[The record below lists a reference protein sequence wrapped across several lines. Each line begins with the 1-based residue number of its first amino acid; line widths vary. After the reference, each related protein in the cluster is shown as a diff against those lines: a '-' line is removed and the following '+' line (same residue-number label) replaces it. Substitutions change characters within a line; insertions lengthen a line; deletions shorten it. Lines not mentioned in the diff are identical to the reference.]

1 MWKIK
6 GAWPLFLSIFF
17 TNFAVMGHFVFTQKV
32 IATHYVGSQL
42 LFWSALFQSFFLL
55 PFVFMVVPASFFSNR
70 FSKSRVIAWSSVVMT
85 ASLIATGVFY
95 TLKFYNLAIF
105 FTLLTASAFAIHSPA
120 KYGVLKEMFGT
131 KLLGY
136 SNAFLQIFT
145 VAALVLAA
153 LLVPGLDSVDATL
166 NSAPTVKQ
174 FLRKAVAWPWV
185 FMAVSLVATVLAFLI
200 PKVGREYASVRR
212 SSVVSNVVHTW
223 KLPTVRACIV
233 GISIF
238 WAGVQIFVT
247 VFQQDSNWSD
257 SIALFKNGLIFAVLG
272 LMLGSFIVARAS
284 KDFIETG
291 LVPMGALGSSICF
304 LLVPF
309 LNSQFL
315 VSVVFFLI
323 GFFSSMFLVTLNALL
338 QYNTVPTN
346 SGRILAVSNLIQ
358 IVILGIFLGVET
370 LIIHYTLRLFPDE
383 HHAVFPVLFFLLA
396 VISLVGFAYSLKHLP
411 QALLRSLLRTFF
423 SSYRLKVLGLN
434 NIPAEGPVLLLG
446 NHFSFI
452 DWAVLQMATPR
463 PLRIASNKD
472 HYEKWTLRW
481 VLKRMGVIRI
491 HKNNEAEAL
500 KQIHEALKN
509 GDAVVLFPEGEVAKT
524 PFVGP
529 FRFDYSEAI
538 KDTDAVIVPFYIQGL
553 WGSRFAYSSTADAQS
568 LAAKLTRII
577 TISFGAPVPKETD
590 PNKIRNIVREI
601 SIDAWSSSLR
611 AYKPIAESWLIAC
624 KKVVGSGP
632 SIYSPDG
639 AHLSGYKLL
648 CATLAF
654 SRIFK
659 KLLRGQQH
667 VGIMLPPSGGGVIAN
682 LAGWVRGKV
691 NVNLNY
697 TSAPD
702 IVMKCMERADVKTV
716 ITSRVFLQ
724 RLKQKGTDYS
734 VLAEKCNLIYA
745 EDVMKSIPKWKL
757 LFHMIMGVV
766 LPIPLIK
773 FFYFKKNVK
782 LNDTAVVLFSS
793 GTEGVPKGV
802 ELTHYNMIGNCAQL
816 SCIFNSTKN
825 DVMLAE
831 LPLFHSFG
839 LTVNVLLCLVEG
851 TPIVVV
857 ADPTDVK
864 TMARVCAEFRVTA
877 FVGTPT
883 FLRAFTVNRW
893 VHPMCFKYLRM
904 IIAGAEKL
912 RPEISTAFRL
922 KFGKEIFEG
931 YGCTETAPVASVN
944 FENNLL
950 NDYLTMQVNHKPGTV
965 GMPLPGTLYKI
976 VDPDTNQELPTG
988 EDGMILIGG
997 CQVMK
1002 GYLKDSSHTKDAI
1015 IELDGRR
1022 WYRTGDKG
1030 HLDEDGF
1037 LTIVDRYSRF
1047 AKLGGEMISL
1057 GAVEIRINDTKIL
1070 EGGDYMV
1077 TSIPDSAKGECL
1089 VLLYSGVEQEPA
1101 DVLRAL
1107 RKSGIPPLMVPGVA
1121 FKIPAI
1127 PKLGTGKA
1135 DFKASKKIALELSQ
1149 Q

>member
-6 GAWPLFLSIFF
+6 GAWPLFLSIFL

-32 IATHYVGSQL
+32 IATHYEGSQL
-42 LFWSALFQSFFLL
+42 LFWSVLFQLFFLL

-70 FSKSRVIAWSSVVMT
+70 FSKSRVIAWTSIVMT

-105 FTLLTASAFAIHSPA
+105 FTLLTASAFAVHSPA

-153 LLVPGLDSVDATL
+153 LLVPGLDSLDSTF
-166 NSAPTVKQ
+166 NSAPSVKL

-185 FMAVSLVATVLAFLI
+185 FMAVSLVSSVLAFFI

-212 SSVVSNVVHTW
+212 SSVVNNVVHTW

-238 WAGVQIFVT
+238 WAGTQIFVML
-247 VFQQDSNWSD
+247 FQQNSNWSD
-257 SIALFKNGLIFAVLG
+257 TIVLFKNGLFFAVLG
-272 LMLGSFIVARAS
+272 LLLGSLIVARAS

-309 LNSQFL
+309 LHSQFL
-315 VSVVFFLI
+315 VTVIFFLI

-358 IVILGIFLGVET
+358 IVILGLFLGGEA
-370 LIIHYTLRLFPDE
+370 LIIHYTGKWFPDQR
-383 HHAVFPVLFFLLA
+383 HAIFPILFFTLA
-396 VISLVGFAYSLKHLP
+396 VMSLIGFAYSLKHLP

-423 SSYRLKVLGLN
+423 SSYRLKVLGIN
-434 NIPAEGPVLLLG
+434 NIPTDGPVLLLG

-500 KQIHEALKN
+500 KQIHDALKN

-529 FRFDYSEAI
+529 FRFDYAEAI

-553 WGSRFAYSSTADAQS
+553 WGSRFAYAASADAQS

-577 TISFGAPVPKETD
+577 TVSFGAPVPKDTE

-601 SIDAWSSSLR
+601 SIDAWCSSLR
-611 AYKPIAESWLIAC
+611 AYKPIAESWLVAC
-624 KKVVGSGP
+624 KKVTGSGP

-654 SRIFK
+654 SRVFK
-659 KLLRGQQH
+659 KMLNGQKH
-667 VGIMLPPSGGGVIAN
+667 VGIMLPPSGGGIIAN
-682 LAGWVRGKV
+682 LAGWVTGKV

-702 IVMKCMERADVKTV
+702 IALKCMKRADVKTV

-724 RLKQKGTDYS
+724 RLKQKGTDYT
-734 VLAEKCNLIYA
+734 VLADKCNLVYA
-745 EDVMKSIPKWKL
+745 EDVMKSIPKWKMI
-757 LFHMIMGVV
+757 FHMLMGVI

-816 SCIFNSTKN
+816 SCIFNPTKN

-839 LTVNVLLCLVEG
+839 LTVNVLLCLIEG
-851 TPIVVV
+851 TPMVVV

-864 TMARVCAEFRVTA
+864 TMARVCAEFHVTA

-893 VHPMCFKYLRM
+893 VHPMCFKYLRL

-944 FENNLL
+944 FENILL
-950 NDYLTMQVNHKPGTV
+950 NDYLTMQVNNKPGSV

-976 VDPDTNQELPTG
+976 VDPETNVELPTG

-1089 VLLYSGVEQEPA
+1089 VLLYTGVEMEPS

-1107 RKSGIPPLMVPGVA
+1107 RKSGIPPLMVPGLA
-1121 FKIPAI
+1121 FKVPAI

-1135 DFKASKKIALELSQ
+1135 DFKASKKIALELAQ

>member
-17 TNFAVMGHFVFTQKV
+17 TNFALMGHFVFTQKV
-32 IATHYVGSQL
+32 IATHYSGSEL
-42 LFWSALFQSFFLL
+42 LFWGALLQSFFLL
-55 PFVFMVVPASFFSNR
+55 PFLCLVVPASFFSNR
-70 FSKSRVIAWSSVVMT
+70 FSKSRVIAWSSMVMT
-85 ASLIATGVFY
+85 ASFIATGVFY

-105 FTLLTASAFAIHSPA
+105 FTLLTASAFAVHSPA
-120 KYGVLKEMFGT
+120 KYGILKEMFGT

-136 SNAFLQIFT
+136 ANGFLQIFS

-153 LLVPGLDSVDATL
+153 LMVPGLDAVESAFD
-166 NSAPTVKQ
+166 SAPTVKE
-174 FLRKAVAWPWV
+174 FLRKTVAWPWV
-185 FMAVSLVATVLAFLI
+185 FMGVSLLSTVFAFFV
-200 PKVGREYASVRR
+200 PKVGREYASARH
-212 SSVVSNVVHTW
+212 SSVMRNVVHTW

-247 VFQQDSNWSD
+247 AFQQDATGSETL
-257 SIALFKNGLIFAVLG
+257 ALFKSGIFFAVIG

-284 KDFIETG
+284 RDFIETG
-291 LVPMGALGSSICF
+291 LVPMGALGSSICL

-309 LNSQFL
+309 LSSG
-315 VSVVFFLI
+315 VAIDVVFLLL
-323 GFFSSMFLVTLNALL
+323 GFFGSMFLVTLNALL
-338 QYNTVPTN
+338 QFNTVPTN

-358 IVILGIFLGVET
+358 IVILVIFLGIEM
-370 LIIHYTLRLFPDE
+370 LIIHYTQKLFPNE
-383 HHAVFPVLFFLLA
+383 QHLSFPIFFLLLA
-396 VISLVGFAYSLKHLP
+396 LISFIGFAYSLKHLP

-423 SSYRLKVLGLN
+423 SSYKLKVLGLQH
-434 NIPAEGPVLLLG
+434 IPDDGPVLLMG

-472 HYEKWTLRW
+472 HFEKWYLRW
-481 VLKRMGVIRI
+481 VLKRMGIIRI
-491 HKNNEAEAL
+491 HRKNSTDAM
-500 KQIHEALKN
+500 KSIHEALLA
-509 GDAVVLFPEGEVAKT
+509 GEAVVLFPEGEIAKT
-524 PFVGP
+524 PFIGP
-529 FRFDYSEAI
+529 FRLDYSAAI
-538 KDTDAVIVPFYIQGL
+538 EGTDAVIVPFYIQGL
-553 WGSRFAYSSTADAQS
+553 WGSRYAYSDSQ
-568 LAAKLTRII
+568 LFGPKVMRVI
-577 TISFGAPVPKETD
+577 TVAFGAPLSKDTP
-590 PNKIRNIVREI
+590 PNRIRNIVREI
-601 SIDAWSSSLR
+601 SIDAWSNSLKH
-611 AYKPIAESWLIAC
+611 YKPIAESWLKAC
-624 KKVVGSGP
+624 KKVVGAGP
-632 SIYSPDG
+632 AIYSPDG

-654 SRIFK
+654 SRVYRK
-659 KLLRGQQH
+659 MLAGEKN

-682 LAGWVRGKV
+682 LAGWVRGMV

-697 TSAPD
+697 TSSPD
-702 IVMKCMERADVKTV
+702 IVMKCMERADIKTV
-716 ITSRVFLQ
+716 ITSRVFLE
-724 RLKQKGTDYS
+724 RLKQKGTDYT
-734 VLAEKCNLIYA
+734 VLSKACKLVYA
-745 EDVMKSIPKWKL
+745 EDVLKGIPKL
-757 LFHMIMGVV
+757 SMLFHMVMGVV
-766 LPIPLIK
+766 LPAFLIK
-773 FFYFKKNVK
+773 FFYFKKIR
-782 LNDTAVVLFSS
+782 LSDTAAILFSS
-793 GTEGVPKGV
+793 GTEGIPKGV
-802 ELTHYNMIGNCAQL
+802 ELTHYNMMGNCQQL
-816 SCIFNSTKN
+816 SCIFNANKS

-893 VHPMCFKYLRM
+893 VHPMCFKYLRL

-944 FENNLL
+944 YDNILL
-950 NDYLTMQVNHKPGTV
+950 DDFLTMQVNNKPGTV
-965 GMPLPGTLYKI
+965 GMPLPGTLYRI
-976 VDPDTNQELPTG
+976 VDPDTNEELPVG
-988 EDGMILIGG
+988 ADGMILIGG

-1015 IELDGRR
+1015 VELEGRR

-1057 GAVEIRINDTKIL
+1057 GAVELRINDTKIL

-1077 TSIPDSAKGECL
+1077 TSIPDSAKGECV
-1089 VLLYSGVEQEPA
+1089 VLLYTGIEQEPA
-1101 DVLRAL
+1101 DILRAL
-1107 RKSGIPPLMVPGVA
+1107 RKSGIPPLMVPGMA
-1121 FKIPAI
+1121 FKVPAI

-1135 DFKASKKIALELSQ
+1135 DFKASKKIAMELARK
-1149 Q
+1149 

>member
-6 GAWPLFLSIFF
+6 GSWPLFLSIFF
-17 TNFAVMGHFVFTQKV
+17 TNFALMGHFVFTQKV
-32 IATHYVGSQL
+32 IATHYSGPEL
-42 LFWSALFQSFFLL
+42 LFWGALLQSFFLL
-55 PFVFMVVPASFFSNR
+55 PFICMVVPASFLSNR
-70 FSKSRVIAWSSVVMT
+70 FSKSRVIAWSSLVMT
-85 ASLIATGVFY
+85 ASFIATGVFY

-105 FTLLTASAFAIHSPA
+105 FTLLTASAFALHSPA
-120 KYGVLKEMFGT
+120 KYGILKEMFGT

-136 SNAFLQIFT
+136 ANGFLQIFS

-153 LLVPGLDSVDATL
+153 LMVPGLDAVESTFD
-166 NSAPTVKQ
+166 SAPTVKE
-174 FLRKAVAWPWV
+174 FLRKTVAWPWV
-185 FMAVSLVATVLAFLI
+185 FMGVSLLSTVFAFLV
-200 PKVGREYASVRR
+200 PKVGREYASARR
-212 SSVVSNVVHTW
+212 SSVVRNVVHTW

-238 WAGVQIFVT
+238 WAGVQIFVM
-247 VFQQDSNWSD
+247 VFQQDATGSETV
-257 SIALFKNGLIFAVLG
+257 ALFKNGIFFAVIG

-291 LVPMGALGSSICF
+291 LVPMGALGSSICL

-309 LNSQFL
+309 LSSAVTVDIAFL
-315 VSVVFFLI
+315 LI
-323 GFFSSMFLVTLNALL
+323 GFFGSMFLVTLNALL
-338 QYNTVPTN
+338 QFNTVPTN

-358 IVILGIFLGVET
+358 IVILGLFLGLET
-370 LIIHYTLRLFPDE
+370 LIIHYTLKLFPNE
-383 HHAVFPVLFFLLA
+383 QHLIFPIFFLLLA
-396 VISLVGFAYSLKHLP
+396 LISFIGFAYSLKHLP

-423 SSYRLKVLGLN
+423 SSYKLKVLGLQH
-434 NIPAEGPVLLLG
+434 IPDEGPVLLMG

-472 HYEKWTLRW
+472 HFEKWYLRW

-491 HKNNEAEAL
+491 HRKNPSEAMKSIHRAL
-500 KQIHEALKN
+500 IAGE
-509 GDAVVLFPEGEVAKT
+509 AVVLFPEGEIAKT
-524 PFVGP
+524 PFIGP
-529 FRFDYSEAI
+529 FRLDYSQAI
-538 KDTDAVIVPFYIQGL
+538 EGTEAVIVPFYIQGL
-553 WGSRFAYSSTADAQS
+553 WGSRYAYSSDSQLFGPKVS
-568 LAAKLTRII
+568 RII
-577 TISFGAPVPKETD
+577 TVAFGSPVSKDTS

-601 SIDAWSSSLR
+601 SIDAWSNSLKY
-611 AYKPIAESWLIAC
+611 YKPIAESWLIAC
-624 KKVVGSGP
+624 KKVVGAGP

-654 SRIFK
+654 SRVYK
-659 KLLRGQQH
+659 KMLDGQKNI
-667 VGIMLPPSGGGVIAN
+667 GIMLPPSGGGIIAN

-697 TSAPD
+697 TSSPD
-702 IVMKCMERADVKTV
+702 IVLKCMERADIQTV
-716 ITSRVFLQ
+716 ITSRVFLE

-734 VLAEKCNLIYA
+734 VLSKACKLVYA
-745 EDVMKSIPKWKL
+745 EDVLKGIPKFSM
-757 LFHMIMGVV
+757 LFHMVAGVV
-766 LPIPLIK
+766 LPVSLIK
-773 FFYFKKNVK
+773 FFYFKKIR
-782 LNDTAVVLFSS
+782 LSDTAAILFSS
-793 GTEGVPKGV
+793 GTEGIPKGV
-802 ELTHYNMIGNCAQL
+802 ELTHYNMMGNCQQL
-816 SCIFNSTKN
+816 SCIFNANKS

-893 VHPMCFKYLRM
+893 VHPMCFKYLRL

-912 RPEISTAFRL
+912 RPEIGTAFRL

-944 FENNLL
+944 YDNILL
-950 NDYLTMQVNHKPGTV
+950 DDFLTMQVNNKPGTV

-976 VDPDTNQELPTG
+976 VDPDSNEELPAG

-997 CQVMK
+997 CQGMK

-1015 IELDGRR
+1015 VELDGRR

-1057 GAVEIRINDTKIL
+1057 GAVELRINDTKIL

-1077 TSIPDSAKGECL
+1077 TSIPDSAKGECV
-1089 VLLYSGVEQEPA
+1089 VLLYTGIDGEPA
-1101 DVLRAL
+1101 DILRAL
-1107 RKSGIPPLMVPGVA
+1107 RKSGIPPLMVPGMA
-1121 FKIPAI
+1121 FKVPAI

-1135 DFKASKKIALELSQ
+1135 DFKASKKIALELAQ
-1149 Q
+1149 K

>member
-6 GAWPLFLSIFF
+6 GVWPLLLSVFF

-32 IATHYVGSQL
+32 IATHYSGSEL
-42 LFWSALFQSFFLL
+42 LFWNVLFQSFFLL
-55 PFVFMVVPASFFSNR
+55 PFIFMVVPASFFSNR

-105 FTLLTASAFAIHSPA
+105 FTLLTAAAFAVHSPA
-120 KYGVLKEMFGT
+120 KYGILKEMFGT

-136 SNAFLQIFT
+136 ANGFLQVFT
-145 VAALVLAA
+145 VLALVLAA
-153 LLVPGLDSVDATL
+153 LMVPGLAAVESTFD
-166 NSAPTVKQ
+166 SAPTVKE
-174 FLRKAVAWPWV
+174 FLRKTVAWPWV
-185 FMAVSLVATVLAFLI
+185 IMTVSLLATVLAFFI
-200 PKVGREYASVRR
+200 PKVGREYASARR
-212 SSVVSNVVHTW
+212 SSVVRNVVHTW

-238 WAGVQIFVT
+238 WAGVQIFVF
-247 VFQQDSNWSD
+247 VFQQDSTWNET
-257 SIALFKNGLIFAVLG
+257 IALFKNGIFFAVLG
-272 LMLGSFIVARAS
+272 LMLGSLIVARAS

-291 LVPMGALGSSICF
+291 LVPMGALGSSIC
-304 LLVPF
+304 LLCIPF
-309 LNSQFL
+309 LSSPIL
-315 VSVVFFLI
+315 IGIVFFLV
-323 GFFSSMFLVTLNALL
+323 GFFGAMFLVTLNALL
-338 QYNTVPTN
+338 QYNTEPTN

-358 IVILGIFLGVET
+358 IVILGLFLGFET
-370 LIIHYTLRLFPDE
+370 LVIHYTQKLFPDE
-383 HHAVFPVLFFLLA
+383 QHLVFPIVFFLLA
-396 VISLVGFAYSLKHLP
+396 LISFVGFAYSLKHLP
-411 QALLRSLLRTFF
+411 QAMLRSLLRTFF
-423 SSYRLKVLGLN
+423 STYRLKVLGLQ
-434 NIPAEGPVLLLG
+434 NIPDAGPVLLLG

-472 HYEKWTLRW
+472 HFEKWTLRW
-481 VLKRMGVIRI
+481 VLKRMGIIRI
-491 HKNNEAEAL
+491 HKKNEKSAMAQIRAAL
-500 KQIHEALKN
+500 QN
-509 GDAVVLFPEGEVAKT
+509 GEAVVLFPEGEVAKT
-524 PFVGP
+524 PFIGP
-529 FRFDYSEAI
+529 FRLDYSEAI
-538 KDTDAVIVPFYIQGL
+538 KDTEAVIVPFYIQGL
-553 WGSRFAYSSTADAQS
+553 WGSRFAYSASADSQS
-568 LAAKLTRII
+568 LGAKLSRVI
-577 TISFGAPVPKETD
+577 TVSFGAPQPKDTD

-601 SIDAWSSSLR
+601 SIDAWRNSLQN
-611 AYKPIAESWLIAC
+611 YKPIAESWLIAC
-624 KKVVGSGP
+624 KKVVGAGP

-654 SRIFK
+654 SRVFK
-659 KLLRGQQH
+659 KMFPNEKNM
-667 VGIMLPPSGGGVIAN
+667 GIMLPPSGGGIIAN
-682 LAGWVRGKV
+682 LAGWVCGKV

-697 TSAPD
+697 TSSPD
-702 IVMKCMERADVKTV
+702 IVQKCMDRAEIKTV
-716 ITSRVFLQ
+716 ITSRVFLE

-734 VLAEKCNLIYA
+734 VLGEKCRFVYA
-745 EDVMKSIPKWKL
+745 EDVLKSIPHWAMA
-757 LFHMIMGVV
+757 FHMIMGVA
-766 LPIPLIK
+766 LPVSLIK
-773 FFYFKKNVK
+773 FFYFKKVK
-782 LNDTAVVLFSS
+782 LTDTAVILFSS

-802 ELTHYNMIGNCAQL
+802 ELTHYNMIGNASQL
-816 SCIFNSTKN
+816 SCIFNATKN

-839 LTVNVLLCLVEG
+839 LTVNVILCLVEG

-893 VHPMCFKYLRM
+893 VHPMCFKYLRL

-922 KFGKEIFEG
+922 KFGKEIYEG

-944 FENNLL
+944 FDNILL
-950 NDYLTMQVNHKPGTV
+950 NDYLTMQVNNKPGTV

-976 VDPDTNQELPTG
+976 VDPETNEELPVG

-1015 IELDGRR
+1015 VELDGRR

-1030 HLDEDGF
+1030 HIDEDGF

-1057 GAVEIRINDTKIL
+1057 GAVELRINDTKIL

-1077 TSIPDSAKGECL
+1077 TSIPDSAKGECV
-1089 VLLYSGVEQEPA
+1089 VLLYSGIDREPA
-1101 DVLRAL
+1101 DILRDL
-1107 RKSGIPPLMVPGVA
+1107 RKSGIPPLMVPGMA
-1121 FKIPAI
+1121 FHVPAI

-1135 DFKASKKIALELSQ
+1135 DFKASKKIALELAQ
-1149 Q
+1149 K

>member
-6 GAWPLFLSIFF
+6 GAWPLFLSVFF
-17 TNFAVMGHFVFTQKV
+17 TNFALMGHFVFTQKV
-32 IATHYVGSQL
+32 ISTHYSGGEL
-42 LFWSALFQSFFLL
+42 LFWSVLFQSFFLL
-55 PFVFMVVPASFFSNR
+55 PFICFVVPASFFSNR
-70 FSKSRVIAWSSVVMT
+70 FSKSRVIAWSSLVMT
-85 ASLIATGVFY
+85 ASFIATGVFY

-105 FTLLTASAFAIHSPA
+105 FTILSASAFAMHSPA
-120 KYGVLKEMFGT
+120 KYGILKEMFGT
-131 KLLGY
+131 KLLAYANG
-136 SNAFLQIFT
+136 FLQIFS

-153 LLVPGLDSVDATL
+153 LMVPGLDAVESTFD
-166 NSAPTVKQ
+166 SAPTVKE
-174 FLRKAVAWPWV
+174 FLRKTVAWPWV
-185 FMAVSLVATVLAFLI
+185 FMGVSLLSTIFAFFI
-200 PKVGREYASVRR
+200 PKVGREYASARR
-212 SSVVSNVVHTW
+212 SSVVRNVVHTW
-223 KLPTVRACIV
+223 KLPTVRSCIV

-238 WAGVQIFVT
+238 WAGIQIFVT
-247 VFQQDSNWSD
+247 IFQQDSTASE
-257 SIALFKNGLIFAVLG
+257 IVARFKDGIFFAVIG

-291 LVPMGALGSSICF
+291 LVPMGALGTSICL
-304 LLVPF
+304 LLVPAF
-309 LNSQFL
+309 SSS
-315 VSVVFFLI
+315 VAVDVVFLWL

-338 QYNTVPTN
+338 QFNTVPTN

-358 IVILGIFLGVET
+358 ILILLLFLGVEA
-370 LIIHYTLRLFPDE
+370 LIIHYMQELFPDKQYLI
-383 HHAVFPVLFFLLA
+383 FPTLFFLLA
-396 VISLVGFAYSLKHLP
+396 LISFVGFTYSIKHLP

-423 SSYRLKVLGLN
+423 SSYKLKVLGLQ
-434 NIPAEGPVLLLG
+434 NIPEEGPVLLMG

-452 DWAVLQMATPR
+452 DWAVLQMASPR

-472 HYEKWTLRW
+472 HFEKWYLRW

-491 HKNNEAEAL
+491 HRKNPKEAMLSIREAL
-500 KQIHEALKN
+500 LSGE
-509 GDAVVLFPEGEVAKT
+509 AVVLFPEGEIAKT
-524 PFVGP
+524 PFIGP
-529 FRFDYSEAI
+529 FRLDYSAAI
-538 KDTDAVIVPFYIQGL
+538 EGTEAVIVPFYIQGL
-553 WGSRFAYSSTADAQS
+553 WGSRFAYSSDSQ
-568 LAAKLTRII
+568 LFGPKVNRII
-577 TISFGAPVPKETD
+577 TVAFGAPVSKDTP
-590 PNKIRNIVREI
+590 PNRIRNIVREI
-601 SIDAWSSSLR
+601 SIDAWSNSLR
-611 AYKPIAESWLIAC
+611 YYKPIAESWLIAC
-624 KKVVGSGP
+624 KKVVGAGP

-654 SRIFK
+654 SRVYRK
-659 KLLRGQQH
+659 MLSGQKNI
-667 VGIMLPPSGGGVIAN
+667 GIMLPPSGGGIIAN

-697 TSAPD
+697 TSSPD
-702 IVMKCMERADVKTV
+702 IVMKCIERADIKTI
-716 ITSRVFLQ
+716 ITSRVFME

-734 VLAEKCNLIYA
+734 VLSKCCTIVYA
-745 EDVMKSIPKWKL
+745 EDVMKSIPKSTMV
-757 LFHMIMGVV
+757 FHMFAGIL
-766 LPIPLIK
+766 LPISLIK
-773 FFYFKKNVK
+773 FFYFKKTK
-782 LNDTAVVLFSS
+782 LTDTAAILFSS

-802 ELTHYNMIGNCAQL
+802 ELTHYNMIGNCQQL
-816 SCIFNSTKN
+816 SCIFNANKS

-839 LTVNVLLCLVEG
+839 LTVNVLLCLIEG

-893 VHPMCFKYLRM
+893 VHPMCFKYLRL

-944 FENNLL
+944 YDNILL
-950 NDYLTMQVNHKPGTV
+950 DDFLTMQVNNKPGTV

-976 VDPDTNQELPTG
+976 VDPESNMELSTG

-1002 GYLKDSSHTKDAI
+1002 GYLKDSVHTKDAI

-1030 HLDEDGF
+1030 HIDEDGF

-1057 GAVEIRINDTKIL
+1057 GAVELRINDTKIL

-1077 TSIPDSAKGECL
+1077 TSIPDSAKGECV
-1089 VLLYSGVEQEPA
+1089 VLLYTGIETEPS

-1107 RKSGIPPLMVPGVA
+1107 RKSGIPPLMVPGLA
-1121 FKIPAI
+1121 FKVPAI

-1135 DFKASKKIALELSQ
+1135 DFKASKKIALELASKG
-1149 Q
+1149 

>member
-1 MWKIK
+1 MWKVK
-6 GAWPLFLSIFF
+6 GTWPLFLSVFF

-32 IATHYVGSQL
+32 IATHYTGSEL
-42 LFWSALFQSFFLL
+42 LFWGALLQSFFLL
-55 PFVFMVVPASFFSNR
+55 PFICLVVPASFFSNR
-70 FSKSRVIAWSSVVMT
+70 FSKSRVIAWSSLVMT
-85 ASLIATGVFY
+85 ASFVATGIFY

-105 FTLLTASAFAIHSPA
+105 FTLLTAAAFAIHSPA
-120 KYGVLKEMFGT
+120 KYGILKEMFGT

-136 SNAFLQIFT
+136 SNGFLQIFS
-145 VAALVLAA
+145 VVALVLAA
-153 LLVPGLDSVDATL
+153 LIVPGLDAVESTFD
-166 NSAPTVKQ
+166 SAPTVKE
-174 FLRKAVAWPWV
+174 FLRKTVAWPWV
-185 FMAVSLVATVLAFLI
+185 FAGVSLLSTVFAFFI
-200 PKVGREYASVRR
+200 PKVGREYASARR
-212 SSVVSNVVHTW
+212 SSVVRNVVHTW
-223 KLPTVRACIV
+223 KLPTVRACMV

-238 WAGVQIFVT
+238 WAGVQIFVL
-247 VFQQDSNWSD
+247 VFQQDAASNEAISV
-257 SIALFKNGLIFAVLG
+257 FKNGIFFAVIG
-272 LMLGSFIVARAS
+272 LMCGSFFVARAS

-291 LVPMGALGSSICF
+291 LVPLGALGTSLC
-304 LLVPF
+304 LLAVPA
-309 LNSQFL
+309 LTSP
-315 VSVVFFLI
+315 VSVGIIFFLI
-323 GFFSSMFLVTLNALL
+323 GLFSSMFLVTLNALL

-358 IVILGIFLGVET
+358 IILLGLFLGLEI
-370 LIIHYTLRLFPDE
+370 LIIHYTLKLFPNE
-383 HHAVFPVLFFLLA
+383 KHLIFPIFFFLLA
-396 VISLVGFAYSLKHLP
+396 VISFAGFTYSLKHLP

-423 SSYRLKVLGLN
+423 SSYKLKVMGLQH
-434 NIPAEGPVLLLG
+434 IPEEGPVLLMG

-472 HYEKWTLRW
+472 HFEKWYLRW

-491 HKNNEAEAL
+491 HRRNPKEAMDSIHQAL
-500 KQIHEALKN
+500 LN
-509 GDAVVLFPEGEVAKT
+509 GDAVVLFPEGEIAKT
-524 PFVGP
+524 PFIGP
-529 FRFDYSEAI
+529 FRLDYSSAI
-538 KDTDAVIVPFYIQGL
+538 AGTDAVIVPFYIQGL
-553 WGSRFAYSSTADAQS
+553 WGSRFAYSNDAQ
-568 LAAKLTRII
+568 LFGPKLSRVI
-577 TISFGAPVPKETD
+577 TVAFGAAVPKETP

-601 SIDAWSSSLR
+601 SIDAWSNSLKY
-611 AYKPIAESWLIAC
+611 YKPIAESWLLAC

-654 SRIFK
+654 SRVYK
-659 KLLRGQQH
+659 KQFSGQKNI
-667 VGIMLPPSGGGVIAN
+667 GIMLPPSGGGVIAN

-702 IVMKCMERADVKTV
+702 IVLKCMERADIKTV
-716 ITSRVFLQ
+716 VSSRVFLE
-724 RLKQKGTDYS
+724 RLKQKGTDYT
-734 VLAEKCNLIYA
+734 VLAEHCNLVYA
-745 EDVMKSIPKWKL
+745 EDVLKGIPKWAM
-757 LFHMIMGVV
+757 LFHMFMGVL
-766 LPIPLIK
+766 LPASLIK
-773 FFYFKKNVK
+773 FFYFKKVK
-782 LNDTAVVLFSS
+782 PSDTAAILFSS

-802 ELTHYNMIGNCAQL
+802 ELTHYNMMGNCQQL
-816 SCIFNSTKN
+816 SCIFNATKN

-893 VHPMCFKYLRM
+893 VHPMCFKHLRM

-912 RPEISTAFRL
+912 RPEINTAFRL

-944 FENNLL
+944 YDNILL
-950 NDYLTMQVNHKPGTV
+950 DDYLTMQVNNKPGTV
-965 GMPLPGTLYKI
+965 GMPLPGTLYKV
-976 VDPDTNQELPTG
+976 VDPETNEELPVG

-1015 IELDGRR
+1015 IELDNRR

-1030 HLDEDGF
+1030 HIDEDGF

-1057 GAVEIRINDTKIL
+1057 GAVELRINDTKIL

-1077 TSIPDSAKGECL
+1077 TSIPDSAKGECV
-1089 VLLYSGVEQEPA
+1089 VLLYSGLEMEA
-1101 DVLRAL
+1101 SDVLRQL
-1107 RKSGIPPLMVPGVA
+1107 RKSGIPPLMVPGLA

-1135 DFKASKKIALELSQ
+1135 DFKASKKIALELAQ
-1149 Q
+1149 K